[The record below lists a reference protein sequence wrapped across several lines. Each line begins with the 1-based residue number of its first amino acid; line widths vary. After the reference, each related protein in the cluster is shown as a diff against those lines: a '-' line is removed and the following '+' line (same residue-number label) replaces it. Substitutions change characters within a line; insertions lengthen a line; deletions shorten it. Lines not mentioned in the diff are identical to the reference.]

1 MFTSR
6 FVRFASIIAAAM
18 MVFSFAAVG
27 TAEARMGG
35 SFGSRGFRTYQS
47 APATNTSPFVTA
59 PIQRSMTPNTG
70 TSAPYGNGGQSSF
83 GQSRPSFWSG
93 FGGGI
98 VGGMLGGLLF
108 HGLFGSML
116 GYGFGGIGGGFSLIF
131 QLLLIG
137 GLVFWALRRFRS
149 QPAGPRAG
157 NNSFGFDTPNY
168 PQGQPNY
175 GTGYG
180 GSVNSGN
187 RDEIGLTNADLVS
200 FEHLLA
206 NVQDA
211 FAREDHQGLRQLT
224 TPEMVSY
231 FSEELAD
238 NATHGVKNEVSGLK
252 FLDGGVSEA
261 WREGSRDYATMA
273 MHWSAIDVMR
283 DRTTGTLVK
292 GDADTPVEATELWT
306 FVRENGSDW
315 RLSAIQE
322 ARAK

>member
-1 MFTSR
+1 MLTSR
-6 FVRFASIIAAAM
+6 FAKFASVVAAAV
-18 MVFSFAAVG
+18 MVFSLAAAG
-27 TAEARMGG
+27 SAEARMGG
-35 SFGSRGFRTYQS
+35 SFGSRGFRTFQS
-47 APATNTSPFVTA
+47 APATNTSPFVTS

-70 TSAPYGNGGQSSF
+70 PSTPYSNGVQNTF

-149 QPAGPRAG
+149 QPAAPRAG

-168 PQGQPNY
+168 PQGQPSY
-175 GTGYG
+175 GAGYG
-180 GSVNSGN
+180 GGVNPAT
-187 RDEIGLTNADLVS
+187 RDEIGITNADLVS
-200 FEHLLA
+200 FERLLA

-211 FAREDHQGLRQLT
+211 FTREDHQGLRQLT

-238 NATHGVKNEVSGLK
+238 NATHGVKNEVSDLK

-261 WREGSRDYATMA
+261 WRESSRDYATMA

-283 DRTTGTLVK
+283 DRSTGALVK
-292 GDADTPVEATELWT
+292 GDADKPVEAIELWT

-322 ARAK
+322 ARGK

>member
-1 MFTSR
+1 
-6 FVRFASIIAAAM
+6 
-18 MVFSFAAVG
+18 
-27 TAEARMGG
+27 MGG

-47 APATNTSPFVTA
+47 APATTTSPFVTS
-59 PIQRSMTPNTG
+59 PIQRSMTPSTG
-70 TSAPYGNGGQSSF
+70 TSAPYGYGAQNTF

-137 GLVFWALRRFRS
+137 GLVFWALRRFRGR
-149 QPAGPRAG
+149 PAGPRAG
-157 NNSFGFDTPNY
+157 NSSFGFDTPNY
-168 PQGQPNY
+168 GQGSS
-175 GTGYG
+175 GYG
-180 GSVNSGN
+180 QSYGGGAGSGN
-187 RDEIGLTNADLVS
+187 RDEIGLTNTDLVS
-200 FEHLLA
+200 FERLLA

-224 TPEMVSY
+224 TPEMVSF

-238 NATHGVKNEVSGLK
+238 NATHGVKNDVSNLK
-252 FLDGGVSEA
+252 FLEGDVSEA
-261 WREGSRDYATMA
+261 WREGNRDYATMA

-283 DRTTGTLVK
+283 DRTTGAVVK

-306 FVRENGSDW
+306 FVRENGGDW

-322 ARAK
+322 ARGK